1 MRVFQP
7 GKTEDRLTFGG
18 ALSPMGRLDIY
29 TKVVFT
35 VIAVALSAIA
45 IENVGAGAFAQGI
58 TQVEL
63 CGQELNPSVRR
74 PVSCAEILTGNDGVR
89 RLVITR

>member
-1 MRVFQP
+1 
-7 GKTEDRLTFGG
+7 
-18 ALSPMGRLDIY
+18 MGRLDVY

-45 IENVGAGAFAQGI
+45 IENVGAGAFAQSI
-58 TQVEL
+58 TAQVEL
-63 CGQELNPSVRR
+63 CGQELNPNFRR

-89 RLVITR
+89 RLVVAR